1 MTERRHSIDGYEL
14 QREDYVALTSA
25 IKSRLSDVI
34 FVSVSTVFNTLG
46 FIAVFGLLSG
56 VLLAQVMTG
65 AEFRANVPAI
75 PMAII
80 GVGGLIYLL
89 LLFYVLQPYVR
100 ARGFYRQ
107 GVAKRTRAIAISP
120 SLIELKAGAV
130 TSTLPWTE
138 VDRVAVTATH
148 IFIFTSEVGAFIIP
162 ARVFANVQ
170 AAKDFGDDARAW
182 HAAARQGK
190 P

>member
-1 MTERRHSIDGYEL
+1 MSERRHSVESYDL
-14 QREDYVALTSA
+14 RREDYVALNGA

-34 FVSVSTVFNTLG
+34 YASVSTVFSMLG
-46 FIAVFGLLSG
+46 FMAVFGLLCG
-56 VLLAQVMTG
+56 VLLAHVIGTE
-65 AEFRANVPAI
+65 EFRANVPAI

-80 GVGGLIYLL
+80 GAGGLIYILL
-89 LLFYVLQPYVR
+89 LIFVLQPYVR

-162 ARVFANVQ
+162 ARVFASAH

-182 HAAARQGK
+182 HAAARKGLA
-190 P
+190 